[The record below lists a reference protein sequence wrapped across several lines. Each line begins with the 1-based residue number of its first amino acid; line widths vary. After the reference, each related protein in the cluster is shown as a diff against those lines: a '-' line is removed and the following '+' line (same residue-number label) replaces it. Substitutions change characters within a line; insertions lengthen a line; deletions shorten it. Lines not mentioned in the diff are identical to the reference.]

1 MELEILSPE
10 NFTPFM
16 KLVIALW
23 PDCSP
28 EEESINYRNVIGSK
42 GAQCFLVRDGDQYV
56 AFLHAG
62 IRYDYV
68 EGSAGSPVAYIEGVY
83 VLPEYRQRGVG
94 KLLFRSA
101 EVWAQQKGLPQLPQ
115 TPKQTIHSV
124 FNSIDLQGI
133 RKAISCALSRTC
145 QIPEAFLINIFL
157 PPANHHSAQAVV
169 QS

>member
-1 MELEILSPE
+1 MELEMLSPE

-42 GAQCFLVRDGDQYV
+42 EAQCFLVRDGDQYV
-56 AFLHAG
+56 AFLHVG
-62 IRYDYV
+62 IRHDYV

-83 VLPEYRQRGVG
+83 VFPEYRQRGVG

-101 EVWAQQKGLPQLPQ
+101 EDWAQQKGLRQIASDTEADNSRSIQLHRSAGYQ
-115 TPKQTIHSV
+115 ESHIVCFIK
-124 FNSIDLQGI
+124 DLPN
-133 RKAISCALSRTC
+133 T
-145 QIPEAFLINIFL
+145 
-157 PPANHHSAQAVV
+157 
-169 QS
+169 